1 MAKSKRR
8 CRVCGKRYGKR
19 TSLPVGY
26 CSKLCH
32 RSEPV
37 HRALS
42 RSRLMLRRVELP
54 RSVYGYRVGDT
65 VRIDDTEYAVAG
77 VDYSNSSSMI
87 VRLKEP

>member
-1 MAKSKRR
+1 
-8 CRVCGKRYGKR
+8 
-19 TSLPVGY
+19 
-26 CSKLCH
+26 
-32 RSEPV
+32 
-37 HRALS
+37 
-42 RSRLMLRRVELP
+42 MLRRVELP